1 MVELSESFLTFGKL
15 IYQIIKLSISTMI
28 RVPSLIHAGE
38 FQSLKIQDMTFVAYR
53 NQDPPLKNE
62 VFFEEHAVI
71 FVLEGEKKFVSPTQ
85 TIHVRKG
92 HIVFIRR
99 GYYLMQE
106 TIDSNYRSLVFFFN
120 EKLLK
125 EFVGLHLAPPAPRGG
140 ANSSQTLIVRE
151 EIFEPALE
159 SKTPEASVAPLGA
172 GGAELLV
179 FEITESLNKFT
190 ESIFPYFHHETPYLN
205 HFLRLKLQELLLHIL
220 EIDVSGQFKSILFS
234 LYKGEKVDLEYLMN
248 SYYLKPLSLEELSRL
263 SGRSLSAFKRDFQEQ
278 FNTSPALW
286 IKNKRLEYAGL
297 QLGKTDKNVS
307 EISMEIGY
315 ESVSHFIK
323 AYKEKFGQTPGRNGE
338 R

>member
-1 MVELSESFLTFGKL
+1 
-15 IYQIIKLSISTMI
+15 MI

-71 FVLEGEKKFVSPTQ
+71 FVLEGEKKFVSATQ

-92 HIVFIRR
+92 NIVFIRR
-99 GYYLMQE
+99 GYYVMQE
-106 TIDSNYRSLVFFFN
+106 TIDTNYRSLVFFFN

-125 EFVGLHLAPPAPRGG
+125 EFVGQHLEIVAPEASVAPAPRGG
-140 ANSSQTLIVRE
+140 AFESSTSRVL
-151 EIFEPALE
+151 
-159 SKTPEASVAPLGA
+159 TPPLGV
-172 GGAELLV
+172 GGLLV
-179 FEITESLNKFT
+179 FEITESLERFT
-190 ESIFPYFHHETPYLN
+190 ESIFPYFTLETQYLN

-234 LYKGEKVDLEYLMN
+234 LYKGEKVDLEYLMQ
-248 SYYLKPLSLEELSRL
+248 SYYLKLLSLEELSRL
-263 SGRSLSAFKRDFQEQ
+263 SGRSLSAFKRDFQEK
-278 FNTSPALW
+278 FDTSPAFW

-297 QLGKTDKNVS
+297 QLENTDKNVS

-315 ESVSHFIK
+315 ESISHFIK
-323 AYKEKFGQTPGRNGE
+323 AFKEKFGKTPGKNL
-338 R
+338 

>member
-1 MVELSESFLTFGKL
+1 
-15 IYQIIKLSISTMI
+15 MI

-92 HIVFIRR
+92 NIVFIRR

-106 TIDSNYRSLVFFFN
+106 TIDTNYRSLVFFFN

-125 EFVGLHLAPPAPRGG
+125 EFVGQHLELFENVPI
-140 ANSSQTLIVRE
+140 SQETIS
-151 EIFEPALE
+151 A
-159 SKTPEASVAPLGA
+159 
-172 GGAELLV
+172 LLV

-220 EIDVSGQFKSILFS
+220 EIDGSGHFKSILFR

-263 SGRSLSAFKRDFQEQ
+263 SGRSLSAFKRDFQDNFQ
-278 FNTSPALW
+278 TSPALW
-286 IKNKRLEYAGL
+286 IKNKRLEYAYL
-297 QLGKTDKNVS
+297 QLEKTNKNVS

-323 AYKEKFGQTPGRNGE
+323 AFKEKFGKTPGGGDRK
-338 R
+338 

>member
-1 MVELSESFLTFGKL
+1 
-15 IYQIIKLSISTMI
+15 MI

-62 VFFEEHAVI
+62 VFFEEHAMI
-71 FVLEGEKKFVSPTQ
+71 FVLEGEKRFTLPSQ

-92 HIVFIRR
+92 SVVFIPR

-106 TIDSNYRSLVFFFN
+106 TIDASYRSLVFFFN

-125 EFVGLHLAPPAPRGG
+125 EFVSQHLELFEEYQ
-140 ANSSQTLIVRE
+140 SSQVLQVMWNN
-151 EIFEPALE
+151 ANQ
-159 SKTPEASVAPLGA
+159 
-172 GGAELLV
+172 LLV
-179 FEITESLNKFT
+179 LEITESLDKFT
-190 ESIFPYFHHETPYLN
+190 ESIFPYFNHETQYLN

-220 EIDVSGQFKSILFS
+220 EIDHSKQFKSILFS
-234 LYKGEKVDLEYLMN
+234 LYKGEKPDLAFLMN

-263 SGRSLSAFKRDFQEQ
+263 SGRSLSAFKRDFQQE
-278 FNTSPALW
+278 FNTTPALW
-286 IKNKRLEYAGL
+286 IKNKRLEYACL
-297 QLGKTDKNVS
+297 QIEKTEKNVS

-323 AYKEKFGQTPGRNGE
+323 AFKEKYGHTPSALKR
-338 R
+338 

>member
-1 MVELSESFLTFGKL
+1 
-15 IYQIIKLSISTMI
+15 MI

-125 EFVGLHLAPPAPRGG
+125 EFVGQHLETVAPLPPKGELKAEFKSRVLAPP
-140 ANSSQTLIVRE
+140 S
-151 EIFEPALE
+151 
-159 SKTPEASVAPLGA
+159 GA
-172 GGAELLV
+172 GGAGLLV
-179 FEITESLNKFT
+179 FEITESLHKFT
-190 ESIFPYFHHETPYLN
+190 ESIFPYFHQETPYLN

-220 EIDVSGQFKSILFS
+220 EIDHSGQFKSILFS

-278 FNTSPALW
+278 FNNSPAFW

-297 QLGKTDKNVS
+297 QLEKTNKNVS

-323 AYKEKFGQTPGRNGE
+323 AYKEKFGQTPGNR
-338 R
+338 

>member
-1 MVELSESFLTFGKL
+1 
-15 IYQIIKLSISTMI
+15 MI

-71 FVLEGEKKFVSPTQ
+71 FVLEGEKKFVSATQ

-92 HIVFIRR
+92 NIVFIRR
-99 GYYLMQE
+99 GYYVMQE
-106 TIDSNYRSLVFFFN
+106 TIDTNYRSLVFFFN

-125 EFVGLHLAPPAPRGG
+125 EFVGQHLEIVAPPAPDGG
-140 ANSSQTLIVRE
+140 ASTRHLYS
-151 EIFEPALE
+151 
-159 SKTPEASVAPLGA
+159 EAPPLGA
-172 GGAELLV
+172 GGAILV
-179 FEITESLNKFT
+179 FEITESLDKFT
-190 ESIFPYFHHETPYLN
+190 ESIFPYFTLETQYLN

-220 EIDVSGQFKSILFS
+220 EIDTSGQFKSILFS
-234 LYKGEKVDLEYLMN
+234 LYKGEKVDLEYLMQ
-248 SYYLKPLSLEELSRL
+248 SYYLKLLSLDELSRL
-263 SGRSLSAFKRDFQEQ
+263 SGRSLSAFKRDFQDK
-278 FNTSPALW
+278 FDTSPALW
-286 IKNKRLEYAGL
+286 IKNKRLEYASL
-297 QLGKTDKNVS
+297 QLENTDKNVS

-323 AYKEKFGQTPGRNGE
+323 AFKEKFRKTPGRNGE

>member
-1 MVELSESFLTFGKL
+1 
-15 IYQIIKLSISTMI
+15 MI

-71 FVLEGEKKFVSPTQ
+71 FVLEGEKKFVSATQ

-92 HIVFIRR
+92 NIVFIRR
-99 GYYLMQE
+99 GYYVMQE
-106 TIDSNYRSLVFFFN
+106 TIDTNYRSLVFFFN

-125 EFVGLHLAPPAPRGG
+125 EFVGQHLELFENTGLKNEE
-140 ANSSQTLIVRE
+140 NST
-151 EIFEPALE
+151 
-159 SKTPEASVAPLGA
+159 
-172 GGAELLV
+172 LLV
-179 FEITESLNKFT
+179 FEITESLDKFT
-190 ESIFPYFHHETPYLN
+190 ESIFPYFNLETQYLN

-220 EIDVSGQFKSILFS
+220 EIDASGQFKSILFS
-234 LYKGEKVDLEYLMN
+234 LYKGEKVDLDYLMQ
-248 SYYLKPLSLEELSRL
+248 SYYLKLLSLDELSRL
-263 SGRSLSAFKRDFQEQ
+263 SGRSLSAFKRDFQEK
-278 FNTSPALW
+278 FDTSPAHW

-297 QLGKTDKNVS
+297 QLENTDKNVS

-323 AYKEKFGQTPGRNGE
+323 AFKEKFGKTPGNK
-338 R
+338 

>member
-1 MVELSESFLTFGKL
+1 MVKRRCC
-15 IYQIIKLSISTMI
+15 KMNISMI

-92 HIVFIRR
+92 NIVFIRR

-106 TIDSNYRSLVFFFN
+106 TIDTNYRSLVFFFN

-125 EFVGLHLAPPAPRGG
+125 EFVGQHLELFD
-140 ANSSQTLIVRE
+140 NSLVRNE
-151 EIFEPALE
+151 ED
-159 SKTPEASVAPLGA
+159 ST
-172 GGAELLV
+172 LLV

-190 ESIFPYFHHETPYLN
+190 ESIFPYFNLKTHYLN
-205 HFLRLKLQELLLHIL
+205 HFLRLKLHELLLHIL
-220 EIDVSGQFKSILFS
+220 EIDVSGQFKNILFS
-234 LYKGEKVDLEYLMN
+234 LYKGEKVDLEYLMQ
-248 SYYLKPLSLEELSRL
+248 SYYLKPLSLDELSRL
-263 SGRSLSAFKRDFQEQ
+263 SGRSLSAFKRDFQEK
-278 FNTSPALW
+278 FDTSPALW

-297 QLGKTDKNVS
+297 QLENTHKNVS

-323 AYKEKFGQTPGRNGE
+323 AFKEKFGKTPGKNL
-338 R
+338 

>member
-1 MVELSESFLTFGKL
+1 
-15 IYQIIKLSISTMI
+15 MI

-99 GYYLMQE
+99 GYYFMQE
-106 TIDSNYRSLVFFFN
+106 TIDANYRSLVFFFN

-125 EFVGLHLAPPAPRGG
+125 EFVGQHLE
-140 ANSSQTLIVRE
+140 LFE
-151 EIFEPALE
+151 ENDEPSMPTVGWSNL
-159 SKTPEASVAPLGA
+159 A
-172 GGAELLV
+172 GLLV
-179 FEITESLNKFT
+179 LEITEILDKFT
-190 ESIFPYFHHETPYLN
+190 ESIFPYFHLETRYLN

-220 EIDVSGQFKSILFS
+220 EIDHSKQFKSILFS
-234 LYKGEKVDLEYLMN
+234 LYKGEKADLEYLMH

-263 SGRSLSAFKRDFQEQ
+263 SGRSLSAFKRDFQHE
-278 FNTSPALW
+278 FNTSPAVW
-286 IKNKRLEYAGL
+286 IKNKRLEYACL
-297 QLGKTDKNVS
+297 QIEKTDKNVS

-323 AYKEKFGQTPGRNGE
+323 AFKERYGVTPSAFKK
-338 R
+338 

>member
-1 MVELSESFLTFGKL
+1 
-15 IYQIIKLSISTMI
+15 MI

-106 TIDSNYRSLVFFFN
+106 TIDTNYRSLVFFFN

-125 EFVGLHLAPPAPRGG
+125 EFVGLHLELFENTLSVDGDA
-140 ANSSQTLIVRE
+140 SS
-151 EIFEPALE
+151 
-159 SKTPEASVAPLGA
+159 
-172 GGAELLV
+172 LLV
-179 FEITESLNKFT
+179 FEITESLDKFT

-220 EIDVSGQFKSILFS
+220 EIDVSEQFKSILFS

-248 SYYLKPLSLEELSRL
+248 SYYLKPLSLGELSRL

-297 QLGKTDKNVS
+297 QLEKTNKNVS

-323 AYKEKFGQTPGRNGE
+323 AFKEKFGQTPGGR
-338 R
+338 

>member
-1 MVELSESFLTFGKL
+1 
-15 IYQIIKLSISTMI
+15 MI

-92 HIVFIRR
+92 NIVFIRR

-106 TIDSNYRSLVFFFN
+106 TIDTNYRSLVFFFN

-125 EFVGLHLAPPAPRGG
+125 EFVGQHLE
-140 ANSSQTLIVRE
+140 L
-151 EIFEPALE
+151 FEN
-159 SKTPEASVAPLGA
+159 VPLTHENISA
-172 GGAELLV
+172 LLV

-190 ESIFPYFHHETPYLN
+190 ESIFPYFHYETPYLN

-220 EIDVSGQFKSILFS
+220 EIDGSGHFKSILFR

-263 SGRSLSAFKRDFQEQ
+263 SGRSLSAFKRDFQDNFQ
-278 FNTSPALW
+278 TSPALW
-286 IKNKRLEYAGL
+286 IKNKRLEYAYL
-297 QLGKTDKNVS
+297 QLEKTNKNVS

-323 AYKEKFGQTPGRNGE
+323 AFKEKFGKTPGGGDRK
-338 R
+338 

>member
-1 MVELSESFLTFGKL
+1 
-15 IYQIIKLSISTMI
+15 MI

-71 FVLEGEKKFVSPTQ
+71 FVLEGEKKFVSPSQ

-92 HIVFIRR
+92 NIVFIRR

-125 EFVGLHLAPPAPRGG
+125 EFVGQHLE
-140 ANSSQTLIVRE
+140 L
-151 EIFEPALE
+151 FE
-159 SKTPEASVAPLGA
+159 SIAPLTT
-172 GGAELLV
+172 EVFDNLLV
-179 FEITESLNKFT
+179 LEITESLDKFT
-190 ESIFPYFHHETPYLN
+190 ESIFPYFTLETAYLN

-220 EIDVSGQFKSILFS
+220 EIDHSQQFKNILFS
-234 LYKGEKVDLEYLMN
+234 LYKGEKADLNYLMN
-248 SYYLKPLSLEELSRL
+248 SYYLKPFSLEELSRL
-263 SGRSLSAFKRDFQEQ
+263 SGRSLSAFKRDFQEE

-286 IKNKRLEYAGL
+286 IKHKRLEYAIL
-297 QLGKTDKNVS
+297 QLEKTHKNVS

-323 AYKEKFGQTPGRNGE
+323 AFKEKFGITPGEVLGS
-338 R
+338 

>member
-1 MVELSESFLTFGKL
+1 
-15 IYQIIKLSISTMI
+15 MI

-71 FVLEGEKKFVSPTQ
+71 FVLEGEKKFVSATQ

-92 HIVFIRR
+92 NIVFIRR

-106 TIDSNYRSLVFFFN
+106 TIDTNYRSLVFFFN

-125 EFVGLHLAPPAPRGG
+125 EFVGQHLELFN
-140 ANSSQTLIVRE
+140 NSLIRNDE
-151 EIFEPALE
+151 N
-159 SKTPEASVAPLGA
+159 ST
-172 GGAELLV
+172 LLV
-179 FEITESLNKFT
+179 FEITESLDKFT
-190 ESIFPYFHHETPYLN
+190 ESIFPYFNLKTQYLN
-205 HFLRLKLQELLLHIL
+205 HFLRLKLHELLLHIL
-220 EIDVSGQFKSILFS
+220 EIDVSKQFKNILFS
-234 LYKGEKVDLEYLMN
+234 LYKGEKVDLDYLMQ
-248 SYYLKPLSLEELSRL
+248 SYYLKPLSLDELSRL
-263 SGRSLSAFKRDFQEQ
+263 SGRSLSAFKRDFQEK
-278 FNTSPALW
+278 FEISPALW

-297 QLGKTDKNVS
+297 QLENTHKNVS

-323 AYKEKFGQTPGRNGE
+323 AFKERFGKTPGIR
-338 R
+338 

>member
-1 MVELSESFLTFGKL
+1 
-15 IYQIIKLSISTMI
+15 MI

-71 FVLEGEKKFVSPTQ
+71 FVLEGEKKFVSATQ

-92 HIVFIRR
+92 NIVFIRR
-99 GYYLMQE
+99 GYYVMQE
-106 TIDSNYRSLVFFFN
+106 TIDTNYRSLVFFFN

-125 EFVGLHLAPPAPRGG
+125 EFVGQHLELFE
-140 ANSSQTLIVRE
+140 NTLLRNE
-151 EIFEPALE
+151 EY
-159 SKTPEASVAPLGA
+159 ST
-172 GGAELLV
+172 LLV

-190 ESIFPYFHHETPYLN
+190 ESIFPYFTLETQYLN

-234 LYKGEKVDLEYLMN
+234 LYKGEKIDLEYLMQ
-248 SYYLKPLSLEELSRL
+248 SYYLKLLSLDELSRL
-263 SGRSLSAFKRDFQEQ
+263 SGRSLSGFKRDFQEQ

-297 QLGKTDKNVS
+297 QLENTDKNVS

-323 AYKEKFGQTPGRNGE
+323 AFKKKFGKTPGLSVHGE
-338 R
+338 RNTMNGLRETVNK

>member
-1 MVELSESFLTFGKL
+1 
-15 IYQIIKLSISTMI
+15 MI

-71 FVLEGEKKFVSPTQ
+71 FVLEGEKKFVSATQ

-92 HIVFIRR
+92 NIVFIRR
-99 GYYLMQE
+99 GYYVMQE

-125 EFVGLHLAPPAPRGG
+125 EFVGQHLELFENALLR
-140 ANSSQTLIVRE
+140 NEESST
-151 EIFEPALE
+151 
-159 SKTPEASVAPLGA
+159 
-172 GGAELLV
+172 LLV

-190 ESIFPYFHHETPYLN
+190 ESIFPYFNLETQYLN

-234 LYKGEKVDLEYLMN
+234 LYKGEKVDLEYLMQ
-248 SYYLKPLSLEELSRL
+248 SYYLKLLSLGELSRL
-263 SGRSLSAFKRDFQEQ
+263 SGRSLSAFKRDFQEK
-278 FNTSPALW
+278 FDTSPAHW
-286 IKNKRLEYAGL
+286 IKNKRLEYASL
-297 QLGKTDKNVS
+297 QLENTNKNVS
-307 EISMEIGY
+307 EVSIEIGY
-315 ESVSHFIK
+315 ESISHFIK
-323 AYKEKFGQTPGRNGE
+323 AYKSKFGQTPGKNGE

>member
-1 MVELSESFLTFGKL
+1 
-15 IYQIIKLSISTMI
+15 MI

-106 TIDSNYRSLVFFFN
+106 TIDTNYRSLVFFFN

-125 EFVGLHLAPPAPRGG
+125 EFVGLHLE
-140 ANSSQTLIVRE
+140 L
-151 EIFEPALE
+151 FENTSLTNE
-159 SKTPEASVAPLGA
+159 DAST
-172 GGAELLV
+172 LLV

-205 HFLRLKLQELLLHIL
+205 HFLRLKLQELLLHII

-234 LYKGEKVDLEYLMN
+234 LYKGEKVDLEYLMS

-263 SGRSLSAFKRDFQEQ
+263 SGRSLSAFKRDFQEK

-297 QLGKTDKNVS
+297 QLEKTNKNVS

-323 AYKEKFGQTPGRNGE
+323 AYKEKFGQTPGKNGE